1 MKDKL
6 QVRVTAEKIHKR
18 NVKIRLIFMLISILM
33 LLITT
38 IYGVIY
44 IVSGAG
50 NFTITLDSS
59 LMSRTRIVMSPYRDF
74 SETGITLHADA
85 LDYMD
90 NISGDWLPDDIHL
103 QEGDHSQDDYIAY
116 SFFLKNEGD
125 EAVDY
130 NAVIAIQSVIKNVD
144 EAVRVRVYHNKE
156 STTYAKP
163 SPITG
168 LPEPN
173 TTPFVSN
180 TRIMDMDRE
189 EFEPGDVDKFT
200 VVIWLEGDDPEC
212 VDDILG
218 GEMKMLMYIRRK

>member
-6 QVRVTAEKIHKR
+6 QVRLTAEKIHKR
-18 NVKIRLIFMLISILM
+18 NVKIRLIFMVISIFM

-44 IVSGAG
+44 IVSNAG

-74 SETGITLHADA
+74 RETGITLRASS

-90 NISGDWLPDDIHL
+90 NISGDWLPEDIHL
-103 QEGDHSQDDYIAY
+103 QEGEHSQDNYIAY
-116 SFFLKNEGD
+116 SFFLRNDGE
-125 EAVDY
+125 EAITY
-130 NAVIAIQSVIKNVD
+130 NSVIGIQSVIKNVD
-144 EAVRVRVYHNKE
+144 EAIRVRVYHNKE
-156 STTYAKP
+156 ATTYAKP

-173 TTPFVSN
+173 TKPFVSN
-180 TRIMDMDRE
+180 TRIMDFDRE
-189 EFEPGDVDKFT
+189 DFEPGEIDKFT
-200 VVIWLEGDDPEC
+200 IVIWLEGDDPEC
-212 VDDILG
+212 TDDILG
-218 GEMKMLMYIRRK
+218 GEMNMLMYIRRK